1 MFAPAESDVKTA
13 GERRDLKELDI
24 LKR

>member
-1 MFAPAESDVKTA
+1 MFTPSENDVKA
-13 GERRDLKELDI
+13 GGERRDVKELDI